1 MSLPV
6 RAFPLRDS
14 INDRA
19 AFADALSTERKA
31 DTPHFYWQSGIAHV
45 EG

>member
-1 MSLPV
+1 MSLLV

-31 DTPHFYWQSGIAHV
+31 DTPPSCWQLGLAHV